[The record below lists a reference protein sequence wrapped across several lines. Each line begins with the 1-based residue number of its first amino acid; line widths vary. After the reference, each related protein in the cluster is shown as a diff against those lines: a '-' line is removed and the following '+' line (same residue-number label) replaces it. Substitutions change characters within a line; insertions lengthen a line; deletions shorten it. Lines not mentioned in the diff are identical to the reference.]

1 METRKQT
8 RWFGDIVR
16 LSAGA
21 VLVWLVVSVSTARGF
36 AASSCTKVVFSG
48 EVSAGEAWQ
57 TSLGQ
62 GWVFRILPIPPGQGG
77 YSGWDLIVDRDPPA
91 GYPDGLLLATL
102 PYNSINEREIGTTFG
117 LRAQDAIGW
126 NPRSFHFMIDP
137 AEYREAQQVYLE
149 LAKAGA
155 LSGAVSQTGSQR
167 MERLL
172 RLLKNT
178 AAGEFHIE
186 DVRLNPGIGD
196 PAPFAQAWTL
206 AALRVPHEI
215 VAAPDGR
222 SSQRGSLEWMRF
234 SVTLWLP
241 GSWKLPAGLH
251 ETPAPCVR

>member
-1 METRKQT
+1 MKIQRAAFI
-8 RWFGDIVR
+8 RCGVAA
-16 LSAGA
+16 LA
-21 VLVWLVVSVSTARGF
+21 LGF
-36 AASSCTKVVFSG
+36 AVTLACGRAAADSSCQKIVLQG
-48 EVSAGEAWQ
+48 EVSAGQFWQ
-57 TSLGQ
+57 ASLGQ

-91 GYPDGLLLATL
+91 GYPDALLLATL

-126 NPRSFHFMIDP
+126 NPRTFHFMTDP
-137 AEYREAQQVYLE
+137 AEYREAQQLYLE

-155 LSGAVSQTGSQR
+155 LSGAASQTGSQR

-215 VAAPDGR
+215 VAAPDGK

-251 ETPAPCVR
+251 ETPAPCIR